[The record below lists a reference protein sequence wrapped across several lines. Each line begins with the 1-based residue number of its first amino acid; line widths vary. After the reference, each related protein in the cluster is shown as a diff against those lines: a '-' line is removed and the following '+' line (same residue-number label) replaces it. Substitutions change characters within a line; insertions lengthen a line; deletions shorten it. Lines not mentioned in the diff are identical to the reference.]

1 MTGGIFGR
9 SRNPVYLGLA
19 LLAAGVFLVLG
30 RLVLLVLAIVFLV
43 YFRSLIR
50 REERFL
56 AERYG
61 NAYRE
66 YARAVGRWWTWRPR
80 RCSRRGHEEV
90 RYRIAC
96 RGPRMEDA
104 MQFDTIEVTCDG
116 PLGRLTLARPDRLN
130 AMGATML
137 RELAEAARWFDRQ
150 PEVRVVVVSGAGR
163 AFSAGADL
171 QDRPIAAAAPE
182 SGNAWAVRRE
192 VGQYG
197 LRMADA
203 IEQMRPI
210 TIAQVHG
217 YAVGG
222 GLVLMAACDL
232 RVAAEDTVFSIPE
245 IELGIPLAW
254 GGIPRLVREIGPAL
268 TKELVITCRRFT
280 AAEAKAAGLIN
291 RVVPAARSTPRWRRW
306 RAR

>member
-1 MTGGIFGR
+1 
-9 SRNPVYLGLA
+9 
-19 LLAAGVFLVLG
+19 
-30 RLVLLVLAIVFLV
+30 
-43 YFRSLIR
+43 
-50 REERFL
+50 
-56 AERYG
+56 
-61 NAYRE
+61 
-66 YARAVGRWWTWRPR
+66 
-80 RCSRRGHEEV
+80 
-90 RYRIAC
+90 
-96 RGPRMEDA
+96 MEDA
-104 MQFDTIEVTCDG
+104 MQFGTIGVTCDG
-116 PLGRLTLARPDRLN
+116 RLGRLTLARPDRLN
-130 AMGATML
+130 AMGAAML
-137 RELAEAARWFDRQ
+137 QELTEAAHWFDRQ
-150 PEVRVVVVSGAGR
+150 PEVRVVIISGAGR

-182 SGNAWAVRRE
+182 SGNAWGMRRE

-222 GLVLMAACDL
+222 GLVLMVACDL

-268 TKELVITCRRFT
+268 TKELVISCRRFT

-291 RVVPAARSTPRWRRW
+291 RVVPAAQLQAEVETLARTVIEKPPVPVTITKEHVNAIARAMSAGLTGFADGDTLLGVASDPESRAAAIAYVERWVRRKGTGEHSP
-306 RAR
+306 